1 MARQQLILDRYRVK
15 KKAGAGGYGS
25 VYHAYDT
32 KLKRN
37 VAIKTIEVS
46 EADMARARLIAM
58 EERLRDELA
67 GTGEISLGE
76 ADGRAGSEL
85 ADAAGPSFSDGQPDE
100 SSDLP
105 SKASLTRSFAAADAG
120 DDQDDAPDF
129 AEDDLFDHIPGLQ
142 EARMVAQLSDKNI
155 VTVYDCVLQDGVA
168 YIIMEYVEGK
178 TLAQILDESADLVTP
193 DVIAAVFSSV
203 AHALDVAHSSEVLHL
218 DIKPDNVMVDK
229 RGVVKVTDF
238 GLATL
243 TDSSGHGAAGGGT
256 IGYMPLEQ
264 MRQEA
269 LDVRTDEW
277 ALASLTYEMISGSNP
292 FFADDLDEAEAAIEE
307 AELVLPS
314 LCWDEFDSGIDD
326 VVFTALDLEPDER
339 YPSIARFADALNP
352 YLGDAEEGSVRL
364 SAIVRGAEVEEP
376 EAEPEP
382 LPPAVPLVERVSDR
396 AVSGVVRFVSAAGA
410 AAVAA
415 LALVNIHLDPASAWG
430 LANDAAPV
438 FAGLLLAVVVLAALK
453 PRIGALASLIALSAA
468 LLANAA
474 YALGVGLLLVSFLW
488 WRFAASGDETQAAVL
503 LLQPLLGSAGFAAVS
518 PVAAGCFLTVG
529 RAAATASFSAFLAVI
544 LASFGSRDLMGWN
557 ALGNARF
564 SGLDV
569 QAVFLD
575 VVTDPGTWVVAA
587 SWVAAAVLVSLFCAR
602 GTKGFDVTGA
612 CLAAAALIAG
622 ACVAAGV
629 EAPANASGAATW
641 LPSVGALVGSLFPG
655 VLGVLLA
662 GFGVADRVRWE
673 PEAVL
678 GAEEA

>member
-58 EERLRDELA
+58 EERMRDELA
-67 GTGEISLGE
+67 EAGEIALGE
-76 ADGRAGSEL
+76 AGGS
-85 ADAAGPSFSDGQPDE
+85 
-100 SSDLP
+100 
-105 SKASLTRSFAAADAG
+105 ADAG
-120 DDQDDAPDF
+120 LDDVTGPASSDDLPDF
-129 AEDDLFDHIPGLQ
+129 AEDDLFDHVPGLQ
-142 EARMVAQLSDKNI
+142 EARMVAQLSDENI

-178 TLAQILDESADLVTP
+178 TLAQILDESAELVTP

-264 MRQEA
+264 MRQGA

-314 LCWDEFDSGIDD
+314 LCWDEFDPAIDD
-326 VVFTALDLEPDER
+326 VVFAALDLEPDER
-339 YPSIARFADALNP
+339 YPSVARFADALGP
-352 YLGDAEEGSVRL
+352 YLGDAEEGSARL
-364 SAIVRGAEVEEP
+364 SAIVRGAEVEES
-376 EAEPEP
+376 EADPEP
-382 LPPAVPLVERVSDR
+382 LPPATPLVERVSDR
-396 AVSGVVRFVSAAGA
+396 AISGMIRLFSAAGA
-410 AAVAA
+410 AVVAA

-430 LANDAAPV
+430 LATDAAPV
-438 FAGLLLAVVVLAALK
+438 FAGLLLAVAVLAAFK
-453 PRIGALASLIALSAA
+453 PRIGALASLVVLSAA

-474 YALGVGLLLVSFLW
+474 YALGVGVLLASFLW
-488 WRFAASGDETQAAVL
+488 WRFAASGDETQAGVL

-529 RAAATASFSAFLAVI
+529 RAAATAAFSAFLAMV

-557 ALGNARF
+557 VLGSVRF

-575 VVTDPGTWVVAA
+575 VATDPGTWVVAA
-587 SWVAAAVLVSLFCAR
+587 SWVTAAVLISLFCAR

-612 CLAAAALIAG
+612 CLAAAVLIAG
-622 ACVAAGV
+622 VCVAAGV
-629 EAPANASGAATW
+629 GAPASSIGSAATW

-655 VLGVLLA
+655 ILGILLA

-673 PEAVL
+673 PEAA
-678 GAEEA
+678 GFEEA